1 MFAGLI
7 TLKSYTNL
15 PSTSGAKDYT
25 EEEDRMKAK
34 EAQCRST
41 TMQKAMATPA
51 YSKPTKEV
59 PLLESPNTITQRKA
73 RENFYRIAGQAQ
85 GLHVRF

>member
-25 EEEDRMKAK
+25 DEENRMKAR
-34 EAQCRST
+34 EAHQRST
-41 TMQKAMATPA
+41 TMQRAMAAPEYQTPP
-51 YSKPTKEV
+51 KDL